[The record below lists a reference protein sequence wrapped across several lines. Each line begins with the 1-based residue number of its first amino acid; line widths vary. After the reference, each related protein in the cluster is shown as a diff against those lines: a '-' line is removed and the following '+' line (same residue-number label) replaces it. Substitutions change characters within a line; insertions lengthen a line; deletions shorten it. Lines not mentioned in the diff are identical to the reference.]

1 MLISNKKKGVVSV
14 KSFISVV
21 ALKMLDVGIAI
32 YSQYINIGIE
42 KQQKEPVWD
51 VEKKRKL
58 N

>member
-1 MLISNKKKGVVSV
+1 MISNKKKGVVSV

-21 ALKMLDVGIAI
+21 ALTMLDVGIAI

>member
-1 MLISNKKKGVVSV
+1 MISNKKKGVVSV

>member
-1 MLISNKKKGVVSV
+1 
-14 KSFISVV
+14 
-21 ALKMLDVGIAI
+21 MLDVGIAI

>member
-1 MLISNKKKGVVSV
+1 MISKKKKKGVVSV

-21 ALKMLDVGIAI
+21 ALTMLDVGIAI
-32 YSQYINIGIE
+32 YSQYIHIGIE